1 MKSQNSGNP
10 GIQRDWNPRFN
21 FWNPGIPN
29 ILDSQ
34 ESTIAG
40 IPWIPEIE
48 SGIPKTLLDSR
59 SARILGFLVVF
70 SSIFFFVSFIVFV
83 ADRHLHEL
91 FPSTEFWRPGGPVSE
106 YGTLGVSRRRGI
118 DPAAILLF
126 ASPMMSR

>member
-1 MKSQNSGNP
+1 MP
-10 GIQRDWNPRFN
+10 GFENFRDF
-21 FWNPGIPN
+21 GIPN

-59 SARILGFLVVF
+59 IARILGFLVVF
-70 SSIFFFVSFIVFV
+70 SWIFFFASFIVFV
-83 ADRHLHEL
+83 ANRHLHEL
-91 FPSTEFWRPGGPVSE
+91 LASAEFWRPGGPVSE

-118 DPAAILLF
+118 DPAAILRF
-126 ASPMMSR
+126 ASQMIWR